1 MRITDSGR
9 HLSPWR
15 RSVLPG
21 LMAALRA
28 VVAFLV
34 LRGPVDTL
42 LHNEMYLR
50 GLAPHWVQIAA
61 GVALAASGAAFV
73 WPPSVVWGGLLAIA
87 GLAAFEY
94 HRVYHRKRAWSASS
108 AYTELLTWML
118 KSRSQSRTRSPRS
131 TSGASS
137 APMRPRARRQ

>member
-15 RSVLPG
+15 RTVLPG

-42 LHNEMYLR
+42 LHNELFLR
-50 GLAPHWVQIAA
+50 GLAPHWAQVAA
-61 GVALAASGAAFV
+61 GVALALSGAAFV

-94 HRVYHRKRAWSASS
+94 RWRMIVPIAGSTFLSAAALIGVMCAGAWLSRRVQRRVYGTPGR
-108 AYTELLTWML
+108 
-118 KSRSQSRTRSPRS
+118 
-131 TSGASS
+131 
-137 APMRPRARRQ
+137 